1 MNNIYKIF
9 LFIILIIPNI
19 SCSNRL
25 APNVNQVFLNQY
37 GDRLSGMKKRI
48 SDNNANVG
56 KVDSTMYNNRISLN
70 PRRYRFGD
78 YDRNARIFS
87 PLYLEYNFPNSYPV
101 KRVNFN
107 DIDIPNR
114 DIFDIKTEMR
124 KAYPVIDSQELQSNI
139 RQVK

>member
-1 MNNIYKIF
+1 
-9 LFIILIIPNI
+9 
-19 SCSNRL
+19 
-25 APNVNQVFLNQY
+25 
-37 GDRLSGMKKRI
+37 
-48 SDNNANVG
+48 
-56 KVDSTMYNNRISLN
+56 
-70 PRRYRFGD
+70 
-78 YDRNARIFS
+78 
-87 PLYLEYNFPNSYPV
+87 V